1 MKITRRNFLYSTLT
15 SLIFFNQRQVTLAHN
30 TSSDNLISG
39 NTKKEKD
46 ALIIVDVQNDFC
58 PGGTLAVKNGD
69 TIVKEV
75 NKIQKLFRYVILT
88 QDWHPKDHTSF
99 STSNPDRKVF
109 TTKKMPY
116 GEQVIWPPHC
126 VIGTNGAKF
135 HKDLKTDNANLII
148 RKGFRKNID
157 SYSGFFENDRITSTG
172 LNGVLK
178 SLKIERVF
186 VVGLAL
192 DFCVQYTA
200 LDSVRLGYKT
210 YVIKNATLP
219 VDIGDSVE
227 QTINNFEKNDVKY
240 GKLEEFI

>member
-1 MKITRRNFLYSTLT
+1 
-15 SLIFFNQRQVTLAHN
+15 
-30 TSSDNLISG
+30 
-39 NTKKEKD
+39 
-46 ALIIVDVQNDFC
+46 
-58 PGGTLAVKNGD
+58 
-69 TIVKEV
+69 
-75 NKIQKLFRYVILT
+75 
-88 QDWHPKDHTSF
+88 
-99 STSNPDRKVF
+99 
-109 TTKKMPY
+109 MPY

-240 GKLEEFI
+240 GKHDEFI

>member
-15 SLIFFNQRQVTLAHN
+15 SLICFNQRQVTLAHN

-135 HKDLKTDNANLII
+135 
-148 RKGFRKNID
+148 
-157 SYSGFFENDRITSTG
+157 
-172 LNGVLK
+172 
-178 SLKIERVF
+178 
-186 VVGLAL
+186 AL
-192 DFCVQYTA
+192 W
-200 LDSVRLGYKT
+200 
-210 YVIKNATLP
+210 
-219 VDIGDSVE
+219 
-227 QTINNFEKNDVKY
+227 
-240 GKLEEFI
+240 

>member
-227 QTINNFEKNDVKY
+227 QTINNFEKNDVK
-240 GKLEEFI
+240 

>member
-58 PGGTLAVKNGD
+58 PGVTLAVKNGD